1 MVEKKTTGKKREVV
15 EMMLTGA
22 DRTSLITDR
31 MKWLYEN
38 NRAGSKE
45 GQSEAASPEG
55 MAVEVVQEEI
65 GRTPQKSI
73 RAVRNVSRISER
85 VRRVHETRERKRIY
99 VDGEGRVH
107 TGSDSSVQ
115 LAGEGNVQV
124 IGQQMGTSS
133 MKRTEQMARSVS
145 IYRTRTMR
153 VRAGRNTVNTT
164 RNVVSRAKQVVVNT
178 AKQIY
183 HGFKSSA
190 ALIASGGGVAVLV
203 ILIVCMA
210 GMIFGSAFGI
220 FFAGSQN
227 SKERTIHTVM
237 RELDAEYDQQI
248 VGIQNGNEYDI
259 LEMHGAKPE
268 WKEVL
273 AVYAV
278 KTNLDPNDS
287 DELITM
293 TKKKEKKL
301 RDVFWDMV
309 RISSKVG
316 TEKRMVTTSVTDESR
331 NAIEKTEEK
340 DVTVLTIITTNRS
353 ANEMAVDYGFD
364 PEQEELLKELLDN
377 SNDPLWAGII
387 Y

>member
-31 MKWLYEN
+31 MKRLYEN
-38 NRAGSKE
+38 NRAGNKE
-45 GQSEAASPEG
+45 GQSETASPEG
-55 MAVEVVQEEI
+55 RAVEVVQEEI

-85 VRRVHETRERKRIY
+85 VRRVHEARERKRIY
-99 VDGEGRVH
+99 VDGERRVH
-107 TGSDSSVQ
+107 TGSVSPVQ
-115 LAGEGNVQV
+115 LSGEGNVQV
-124 IGQQMGTSS
+124 IGQQMGSS
-133 MKRTEQMARSVS
+133 GMKRTEQMARSVS
-145 IYRTRTMR
+145 VYRTRAMG
-153 VRAGRNTVNTT
+153 VRTGRTTENTT
-164 RNVVSRAKQVVVNT
+164 RNAVSRAKQVVVNT
-178 AKQIY
+178 AKSIY

-190 ALIASGGGVAVLV
+190 AMIASGGGVAVLV
-203 ILIVCMA
+203 ILIVSMA

-248 VGIQNGNEYDI
+248 VGIQNGNEHDI
-259 LEMHGAKPE
+259 LEMHGVRPE

-278 KTNLDPNDS
+278 KTSLDPNDS

-309 RISSKVG
+309 RISSKVEI
-316 TEKRMVTTSVTDESR
+316 EKRMVTTSVTDESG
-331 NAIEKTEEK
+331 NVTEKTEEK
-340 DVTVLTIITTNRS
+340 EVVVLTIRTTNRS

-364 PEQEELLKELLDN
+364 PEKEELLKELLDS
-377 SNDPLWAGII
+377 SNDPLWAGVI

>member
-55 MAVEVVQEEI
+55 RAVEVVQEEI

-99 VDGEGRVH
+99 VDGERSVH
-107 TGSDSSVQ
+107 TGSVSSVQ
-115 LAGEGNVQV
+115 LSGEGNVQV
-124 IGQQMGTSS
+124 IGQQMGTFG

-145 IYRTRTMR
+145 VYRTRAMG
-153 VRAGRNTVNTT
+153 VRTGRITVNTT
-164 RNVVSRAKQVVVNT
+164 RNAVSRAKQVVVKT
-178 AKQIY
+178 AKSIY

-237 RELDAEYDQQI
+237 GELGAEYDQQI

-316 TEKRMVTTSVTDESR
+316 TEKRMVTTSVTDESG

-340 DVTVLTIITTNRS
+340 DVTVLTIRTTNRS

-364 PEQEELLKELLDN
+364 PEQEELLKELLDS
-377 SNDPLWAGII
+377 SNDPLWAGVI